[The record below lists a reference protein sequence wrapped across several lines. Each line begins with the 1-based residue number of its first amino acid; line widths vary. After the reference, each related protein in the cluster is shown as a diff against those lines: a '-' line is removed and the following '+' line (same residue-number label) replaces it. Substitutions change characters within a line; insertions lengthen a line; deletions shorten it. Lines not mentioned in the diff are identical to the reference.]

1 LHGLRL
7 LLVDDDRLSLAVL
20 CAMLESAG
28 ARVQCVGRGADAVA
42 RIAEERYDLLLC
54 DIYMPEL
61 DGFEVMRR
69 VRQMGAASG
78 GDVPAAAITAH
89 PSFENR
95 RDALRAGFQDV
106 VGKPVEIATLVDLV
120 LRLTGGA
127 HRA

>member
-1 LHGLRL
+1 L
-7 LLVDDDRLSLAVL
+7 LLVDDDRFSLAVL
-20 CAMLESAG
+20 CAMLESAD
-28 ARVQCVGRGADAVA
+28 ARVECVGRGVDAVT
-42 RIAEERYDLLLC
+42 RMAEERFDLLLC

-69 VRQMGAASG
+69 VRQLGPSG
-78 GDVPAAAITAH
+78 GSVPAAAITAH
-89 PSFENR
+89 PSLETG
-95 RDALRAGFQDV
+95 RDALRAGFKDV